1 MPTDPSELVTIKVPE
16 VSGEEVLAASELV
29 EHLLEK
35 YQISAVDTDALFNA
49 MISIFVRNRVVYGDR
64 KPNICSLS
72 CNLDPDPNN

>member
-1 MPTDPSELVTIKVPE
+1 MANDPSEMVSIKVPE

-29 EHLLEK
+29 EHLVEK
-35 YQISAVDTDALFNA
+35 YKISTLDVDALFNA
-49 MISIFVRNRVVYGDR
+49 MVSIFVRNRVIYGDR